1 MKLVEEGKL
10 LEAAERFAAI
20 EGYEDAA
27 AQAQAAYYALAQ
39 ATRQEGRS
47 LQAARYFELA
57 GTYEDA
63 AQQAEAIYDE
73 RYLDVSR
80 QAEQAMQS
88 GEYAL
93 AFTLLDTTDLTDLP
107 KKYADLPKTRQE
119 AAWLEAE
126 RLMEAGLP
134 YEALPYYRAVPDYK
148 KSAERMNSLCYKI
161 IGTWQAKNGDYYV
174 FNEDGT
180 CRMADKELYFSVDK
194 YTMSTGESK
203 EEMRITHRIASVN
216 GNGAVLYDLS
226 DGAAKTIGLARAE
239 QPQAM
244 PQPTQEPESM
254 EVVDE

>member
-1 MKLVEEGKL
+1 M
-10 LEAAERFAAI
+10 
-20 EGYEDAA
+20 
-27 AQAQAAYYALAQ
+27 
-39 ATRQEGRS
+39 
-47 LQAARYFELA
+47 A

-73 RYLDVSR
+73 RYLDVAQ
-80 QAEQAMQS
+80 QAEAAMES

-93 AFTLLDTTDLTDLP
+93 AFTLLDTADLTDLP
-107 KKYADLPKTRQE
+107 AKYVHLPKTRQE

-126 RLMEAGLP
+126 RLMDAGLP

-161 IGTWQAKNGDYYV
+161 IGNWQDKNGDYYV

-180 CRMADKELYFSVDK
+180 CLMAGKELFFSVDK

-203 EEMRITHRIASVN
+203 EEMRITHRISSVN
-216 GNGAVLYDLS
+216 GNGAVIYDLS
-226 DGAAKTIGLARAE
+226 DGTARTIGLARAE
-239 QPQAM
+239 MPEATPQST
-244 PQPTQEPESM
+244 PEPESM